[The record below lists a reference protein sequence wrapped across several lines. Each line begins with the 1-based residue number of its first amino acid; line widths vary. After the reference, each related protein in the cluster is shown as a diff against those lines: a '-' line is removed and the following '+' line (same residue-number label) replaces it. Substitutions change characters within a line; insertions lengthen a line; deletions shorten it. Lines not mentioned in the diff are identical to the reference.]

1 MILLAH
7 HVELQHVP
15 VLAVFLA
22 VGIWLGWR
30 VMSLLF
36 RSQRSEVGSQKS
48 ETDR

>member
-22 VGIWLGWR
+22 VGIWLGWH
-30 VMSLLF
+30 VLSLVCK
-36 RSQRSEVGSQKS
+36 RQEKS
-48 ETDR
+48 